1 MNTMGNFP
9 TIFDL
14 LERFDFLRGFP
25 AAYLV
30 LAAAVVVVVVGD
42 WRVSVLALTLQYLLA
57 GLLLVDVLDP
67 RLAIIKLFIGL
78 FICLIWYI
86 TARQVSW
93 GRLPVDIT
101 KAEAVQLRDERQIR
115 FGSFLLPTS
124 LPFRLFL
131 ALMMA
136 LVVWVLAQ
144 RPEYRLPVV
153 PEHIN
158 LAIFSL
164 AGMGL
169 LGASLT
175 SEPLKAGMG
184 LLMFL
189 SGFELLY
196 SALDQ
201 SAAML
206 ALLSAV
212 ELAVTLVL
220 AYLTQARHAFVA
232 IVD

>member
-1 MNTMGNFP
+1 MGDFP

-14 LERFDFLRGFP
+14 LERFGFLRGFP

-30 LAAAVVVVVVGD
+30 LVAAAVIVVVGD
-42 WRVSVLALTLQYLLA
+42 WRVSVLALALQYLLA
-57 GLLLVDVLDP
+57 GLLFVDVLDP

-78 FICLIWYI
+78 FICLILYI
-86 TARQVSW
+86 TARQVNW

-131 ALMMA
+131 VLMMA

-153 PEHIN
+153 PEHVN
-158 LAIFSL
+158 LAVLAL

-201 SAAML
+201 SVTML
-206 ALLSAV
+206 ALLSAA
-212 ELAVTLVL
+212 EMAVMLVL
-220 AYLTQARHAFVA
+220 AYLTQARHAFA
-232 IVD
+232 ALVD

>member
-1 MNTMGNFP
+1 MGDFP

-14 LERFDFLRGFP
+14 LERFGFLRGAP

-30 LAAAVVVVVVGD
+30 LVAAAVVVVIGD
-42 WRVSVLALTLQYLLA
+42 WRVSVLALALQYLLA
-57 GLLLVDVLDP
+57 GLLFVDVLDP

-78 FICLIWYI
+78 FICLILYI
-86 TARQVSW
+86 TARQVNW

-115 FGSFLLPTS
+115 FGSFLLPTT

-144 RPEYRLPVV
+144 RAEYSLPVV
-153 PEHIN
+153 PEHVN
-158 LAIFSL
+158 LAVLAL

-201 SAAML
+201 SVAML
-206 ALLSAV
+206 ALLSAA
-212 ELAVTLVL
+212 EMAVTLVL

-232 IVD
+232 LVD